1 MSDEIYTEKPASS
14 ILPVASRDAPIP
26 ALKTVYANL
35 EIILTSMDSKHST
48 AFKRGQFVTI
58 NNIKHGAL
66 KQYLYSLNLFIGE
79 IVKSSTDTTTKKG
92 LLYTRIFDII
102 NSSYELLDT
111 ATQTKNSND
120 DSIAMELN
128 CALLGFALKNIK
140 IYYDEYRNQK
150 KRD

>member
-1 MSDEIYTEKPASS
+1 
-14 ILPVASRDAPIP
+14 
-26 ALKTVYANL
+26 
-35 EIILTSMDSKHST
+35 MDSKHST